1 MKHDMQCPSKILL
14 LIITVLFSRELI
26 LSKLSGTVYA
36 GGMPKFFVL
45 CFGFQT
51 LNTFDDPKDGRTLI
65 RGIDRL
71 QMLSISMVKTRRVS

>member
-1 MKHDMQCPSKILL
+1 MQYLSKRRL
-14 LIITVLFSRELI
+14 LIKTVLFSRELF

-65 RGIDRL
+65 RDIDRL
-71 QMLSISMVKTRRVS
+71 QILSISVWSTRRVS